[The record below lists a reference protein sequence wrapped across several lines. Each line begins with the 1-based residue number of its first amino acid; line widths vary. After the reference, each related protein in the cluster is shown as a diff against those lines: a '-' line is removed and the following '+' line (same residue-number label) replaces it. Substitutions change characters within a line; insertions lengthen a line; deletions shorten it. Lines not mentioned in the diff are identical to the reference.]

1 MSSMSPQRLRRVAV
15 IVAGWLAGAIA
26 YPMLV
31 LPPGDEMRLAR
42 PFMAFLLPAAAATI
56 DVLLQQLWS
65 RDRLR
70 DRDSAVEEVFDAIVF
85 RCVAFVI
92 AIQLTFLAVF
102 AGVPG
107 ARNWAGRIVI
117 VLFGLTITSIG
128 NLLPR
133 TRPNVAIG
141 FRTSRTMA
149 NRRLWMETHRTAGY
163 LTVALG
169 IVIMISGVA
178 LKHSKI
184 GQAIGFG
191 GLLAVTAFALTYQ
204 AYRRA

>member
-1 MSSMSPQRLRRVAV
+1 MSPRGLRLAV
-15 IVAGWLAGAIA
+15 IAAGWLAGALA
-26 YPMLV
+26 YPMLT
-31 LPPGDEMRLAR
+31 LPVGDEARLIR
-42 PFMAFLLPAAAATI
+42 PFMVFLLPAAAATI
-56 DVLLQQLWS
+56 HVLLGQLWS
-65 RDRLR
+65 RDRAR
-70 DRDSAVEEVFDAIVF
+70 DRDDTLQAVFDAIVL
-85 RCVAFVI
+85 RCVLFVI
-92 AIQLTFLAVF
+92 AIHFTFLAVF
-102 AGVPG
+102 AQVPG
-107 ARNWAGRIVI
+107 VRPWAGRIVI

-149 NRRLWMETHRTAGY
+149 NRRLWMDTHRIAGY

-169 IVIMISGVA
+169 IVIIISGVA
-178 LKHSKI
+178 LKHSKV

-191 GLLAVTAFALTYQ
+191 GLLAVTTFAFTYQ